1 MPGRTRQNPPPAVLA
16 AEPLDFARLAE
27 SAERTRVRTGST
39 KYGGPKNPFI
49 PLVRQSYQEDTK
61 KKGSGWRANFITGAQ
76 TREFVKAL
84 REAAEWL
91 ADEEIGIRFKYRF
104 RNDAGDVVEQGNL
117 IRTENK
123 KTGVV
128 REGVPEDDRN
138 VEVKYTGRIRRGA
151 VVEDEDEEDESGN
164 GNGEDLDEDEDEEG
178 NEDEENTE

>member
-1 MPGRTRQNPPPAVLA
+1 MAGRARQNPPPAVLA
-16 AEPLDFARLAE
+16 AEPLNLAE
-27 SAERTRVRTGST
+27 LAETAERTRVRTGST

-49 PLVRQSYQEDTK
+49 PLVRQSYQEDTE

-91 ADEEIGIRFKYRF
+91 AEEEIGIRFKYKF

-128 REGVPEDDRN
+128 RDGVPEDDRH
-138 VEVKYTGRIRRGA
+138 VEVKYTGRTRRGA

-164 GNGEDLDEDEDEEG
+164 GNGEEIDEEDT
-178 NEDEENTE
+178 EDENTE